1 MKDNKNAV
9 KESLKLFRKT
19 FLEKMWLLEFVCL
32 YTLEGIIIIIIILE
46 FVNKSRYH
54 IG

>member
-32 YTLEGIIIIIIILE
+32 YTLEGIIILE